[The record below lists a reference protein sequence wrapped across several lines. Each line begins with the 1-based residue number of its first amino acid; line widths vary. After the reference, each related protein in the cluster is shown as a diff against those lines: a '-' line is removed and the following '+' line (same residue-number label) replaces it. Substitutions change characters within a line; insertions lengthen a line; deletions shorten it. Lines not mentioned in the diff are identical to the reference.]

1 MRCLR
6 GGDLLLFSCLGNVGI
21 RGPFALNPVVVV
33 DRGDGIPG
41 LSGLPT
47 RQTLGAIWGGL

>member
-6 GGDLLLFSCLGNVGI
+6 RGDLLLFSCLGNVGI